1 MDANPRPSGIEGLG
15 DMSWGTHFCLF
26 YETKEDLLDFFIPFF
41 KAGLEHQEL
50 CLCVAS
56 EPLIAEEAEQAM
68 RDAFPDFDRY
78 LAEGQIEITPH
89 TDWYLKNGHFD
100 EQSVLQG
107 WIDKLDRALAKGFS
121 GLRFA
126 ANFLLDKPA
135 WESFVMFE
143 AKLEDRLHGLRIE
156 GLCAYNLNRYSAAN
170 MLDVIRHHQ
179 FTFARRDGA
188 WEPLEGTQLKRAHEE
203 VLKLNN
209 ELEQRVAKR
218 TAELEVANAQLRK
231 EITDRKR
238 AEETIRKSEQL
249 LRDAESLG
257 HTGSWEKNLVTGEI
271 FHTEENLHLF
281 FGDHGSSSKVTF
293 LADYNQAIHPDDRE
307 YVMQSRVQLLAE
319 GGPRDIEFRV
329 VLPDGSVHVLFSRA
343 TVVYDELGRA
353 IRVYG
358 TNMDITERKQAEAEL
373 RQNKEILQT
382 VFDNVPAMITMV
394 DKDGRFILTNR
405 DFENRLGWRP
415 GEMSEQNLDMLAEL
429 YPDSQDREAMLDFAE
444 RADGRWEDFRTR
456 AKDGRMIDTSWAIVR
471 LSDGSIIGV
480 GKDNTERKRAEE
492 ALRKSERVLRE
503 AESLGHTGSWEQDL
517 VTGEIFNTEENLR
530 LFFGDDSS
538 KGADLENYAQVVHPE
553 DREYVM
559 RRRAELLEQE
569 GPGDI
574 EYRVVWPDGSVH
586 VIFGRATV
594 ARDGAG
600 QPIRIYGTN
609 VDITERKRAE
619 DAARESEKLLLLVL
633 DTLPVGVAVTD
644 LADNIIIANP
654 ASKRIW
660 GDVII
665 SGSERRERSIG
676 FWHDSGKRIAPEEW
690 ASLRALSKGE
700 TSLNELIDI
709 ETFDSVHKIIRNSS
723 APIRNSEGI
732 IVGAVFVNEDVTERK
747 RAEEE
752 TKHQA
757 ARAETLARI
766 AARLNKQLDLEA
778 VIHAVCQEAVDT
790 FKVSQAVISLYDKK
804 RDLLEYAGGV
814 NIPPQ
819 YGAKIESVSRA
830 QFEEF
835 VRTMGPILVVP
846 DIQALPN
853 VPSAEFTFELNV
865 RTVVTADMRRD
876 QELIGVLVLGVN
888 GQVREF
894 DPDELTLLKA
904 ISDQAAQAIAN
915 AQLLK
920 TANEQREELR
930 NLSTRLVQVQE
941 AERRAITT
949 ELHDRVGQNLT
960 GLSIAIQNMKASLS
974 NQSQETVAAEINDA
988 QTLLEDTT
996 RHIRDIMAELYLPE
1010 LEDHGLAAALETYA
1024 DRVASRA
1031 NLNLVVDLPET
1042 PLRLSSDVR
1051 VALFRAAQEAISN
1064 VLKHADATQLE
1075 ISLQRENGRVRL
1087 RVEDNGRGFEP
1098 SPESPKETPSWGL
1111 KIMRERIESIGGKV
1125 QIESKP
1131 GEGTRVTFEIERSS

>member
-1 MDANPRPSGIEGLG
+1 MDANLRPSGIEGLG

-26 YETKEDLLDFFIPFF
+26 YETKEDLLDFFIPFLE
-41 KAGLEHQEL
+41 AGLEHEEF

-56 EPLIAEEAEQAM
+56 VPLIAEEAERVM
-68 RDAFPDFDRY
+68 RQAFPDFERY
-78 LAEGQIEITPH
+78 VAEGQLEITPH
-89 TDWYLKNGHFD
+89 TDWYLKDGRFD
-100 EQSVLQG
+100 EQYALRS
-107 WIDKLDRALAKGFS
+107 WIYKLDKALAKGFS

-126 ANFLLDKPA
+126 ANFLLDKPD
-135 WESFVMFE
+135 WESFVRFE
-143 AKLEDRLHGLRIE
+143 AKLEDRLHDLRIK
-156 GLCAYNLNRYSAAN
+156 GLCAYDLNRYSAAN

-179 FTFARRDGA
+179 FTLARRDGT
-188 WEPLEGTQLKRAHEE
+188 WEPLEGAQLKRAHEE

-209 ELEQRVAKR
+209 ELEQRVAER
-218 TAELEVANAQLRK
+218 TAELAAANAQLRRG
-231 EITDRKR
+231 ITERKQVERSLQETNSKLQLILNNSPLPIVGEDANARVTAWNKAAERLFGWTEQEVLGQRCPAVPSEETYEYLKMVRQVMQGATYLGLVRYRQKKSGSLLNCSISVAPQRNER
-238 AEETIRKSEQL
+238 AEPI
-249 LRDAESLG
+249 G
-257 HTGSWEKNLVTGEI
+257 
-271 FHTEENLHLF
+271 
-281 FGDHGSSSKVTF
+281 VTF
-293 LADYNQAIHPDDRE
+293 IVE
-307 YVMQSRVQLLAE
+307 
-319 GGPRDIEFRV
+319 
-329 VLPDGSVHVLFSRA
+329 
-343 TVVYDELGRA
+343 
-353 IRVYG
+353 
-358 TNMDITERKQAEAEL
+358 DITERKQAEAEL

-503 AESLGHTGSWEQDL
+503 AEALGHTGSWEQDL
-517 VTGEIFNTEENLR
+517 VTGEIFNTEENLQ
-530 LFFGDDSS
+530 LFFGDDRS
-538 KGADLENYAQVVHPE
+538 KGANLEDYAQVVHPD
-553 DREYVM
+553 DREYVLQ
-559 RRRAELLEQE
+559 RRAELLDEE

-574 EYRVVWPDGSVH
+574 EYRVVWSDGSIH
-586 VIFGRATV
+586 WIFGRATV
-594 ARDGAG
+594 VRDELG
-600 QPIRIYGTN
+600 QVIRVYGTN

-619 DAARESEKLLLLVL
+619 EALRESEKLLQLVL
-633 DTLPVGVAVTD
+633 ATLPVGVAVTD
-644 LADNIIIANP
+644 PADNIIVANP

-709 ETFDSVHKIIRNSS
+709 ETFDGVHKIIRNSS

-804 RDLLEYAGGV
+804 RDLLDYAGGV

-1031 NLNLVVDLPET
+1031 NLDLVVDLPET

-1087 RVEDNGRGFEP
+1087 RVEDNGQGFEP

>member
-1 MDANPRPSGIEGLG
+1 MDANLRPSGIEGLG

-26 YETKEDLLDFFIPFF
+26 YETKEDLLDFFIPFLE
-41 KAGLEHQEL
+41 AGLEHEEF

-56 EPLIAEEAEQAM
+56 VPLIAEEAERVM
-68 RDAFPDFDRY
+68 RQAFPDFERY
-78 LAEGQIEITPH
+78 VAEGQLEITPH
-89 TDWYLKNGHFD
+89 TDWYLKDGRFD
-100 EQSVLQG
+100 EQYALRS
-107 WIDKLDRALAKGFS
+107 WIYKLDKALAKGFS

-126 ANFLLDKPA
+126 ANFLLDKPD
-135 WESFVMFE
+135 WESFVRFE
-143 AKLEDRLHGLRIE
+143 AKLEDRLHDLRIK
-156 GLCAYNLNRYSAAN
+156 GLCAYDLNRYSAAN

-179 FTFARRDGA
+179 FTLARRDGT
-188 WEPLEGTQLKRAHEE
+188 WEPLEGAQLKRAHEE

-209 ELEQRVAKR
+209 ELEQRVAER
-218 TAELEVANAQLRK
+218 TAELAAANAQLRRG
-231 EITDRKR
+231 ITERKQVERSLQETNSKLQLILNNSPLPIVGEDANARVTAWNKAAERLFGWTEQEVLGQRCPAVPSEETYEYLKMVRQVMQGATYLGLVRYRQKKSGSLLNCSISVAPQRNER
-238 AEETIRKSEQL
+238 AEPI
-249 LRDAESLG
+249 G
-257 HTGSWEKNLVTGEI
+257 
-271 FHTEENLHLF
+271 
-281 FGDHGSSSKVTF
+281 VTF
-293 LADYNQAIHPDDRE
+293 IVE
-307 YVMQSRVQLLAE
+307 
-319 GGPRDIEFRV
+319 
-329 VLPDGSVHVLFSRA
+329 
-343 TVVYDELGRA
+343 
-353 IRVYG
+353 
-358 TNMDITERKQAEAEL
+358 DITERKQAEAEL

-503 AESLGHTGSWEQDL
+503 AEALGHTGSWEQDL
-517 VTGEIFNTEENLR
+517 VTGEIFNTEENLQ
-530 LFFGDDSS
+530 LFFGDDRS
-538 KGADLENYAQVVHPE
+538 KGANLEDYAQVVHPD
-553 DREYVM
+553 DREYVLQ
-559 RRRAELLEQE
+559 RRAELLDEE

-574 EYRVVWPDGSVH
+574 EYRVVWSDGSIH
-586 VIFGRATV
+586 WIFGRATV
-594 ARDGAG
+594 VRDELG
-600 QPIRIYGTN
+600 QVIRVYGTN

-619 DAARESEKLLLLVL
+619 EALRESEKLLQLVL
-633 DTLPVGVAVTD
+633 ATLPVGVAVTD
-644 LADNIIIANP
+644 PADNIIVANP

-709 ETFDSVHKIIRNSS
+709 ETFDGVHKIIRNSS

-804 RDLLEYAGGV
+804 RDLLDYAGGV

-894 DPDELTLLKA
+894 DRDELTLLKA

-1031 NLNLVVDLPET
+1031 NLDLVVDLPET

-1087 RVEDNGRGFEP
+1087 RVEDNGQGFEP

>member
-1 MDANPRPSGIEGLG
+1 MDANLRPSGIEGLG

-41 KAGLEHQEL
+41 RAGLEHQEF

-56 EPLIAEEAEQAM
+56 EPLIAEEAERAM
-68 RDAFPDFDRY
+68 RQAIPDFERY
-78 LAEGQIEITPH
+78 VAEGQLEITPH
-89 TDWYLKNGHFD
+89 RDWYLKDGYFD
-100 EQSVLQG
+100 EQGVLQG
-107 WIDKLDRALAKGFS
+107 WIDRLDRALAKGFS
-121 GLRFA
+121 GVRFA
-126 ANFLLDKPA
+126 ANFLLEKPD
-135 WESFVMFE
+135 WESFVRFE
-143 AKLEDRLHGLRIE
+143 AKLEDTLHGLQIE
-156 GLCAYNLNRYSAAN
+156 GLCAYSLNRYSAAN

-179 FTFARRDGA
+179 FTLARRDRT
-188 WEPLEGTQLKRAHEE
+188 WEPLESAQLKRAHDE
-203 VLKLNN
+203 VLKLNA
-209 ELEQRVAKR
+209 ELEQRVTQR
-218 TAELEVANAQLRK
+218 TAELAAANEQLRR
-231 EITDRKR
+231 EIDERN
-238 AEETIRKSEQL
+238 KSETRL
-249 LRDAESLG
+249 KAAIDAADIVLWERDLSSGRITWLG
-257 HTGSWEKNLVTGEI
+257 HHEKLLGFAPDELNDNT
-271 FHTEENLHLF
+271 
-281 FGDHGSSSKVTF
+281 
-293 LADYNQAIHPDDRE
+293 LADFEKRVHPE
-307 YVMQSRVQLLAE
+307 
-319 GGPRDIEFRV
+319 DIEELRQIRQRALEQRSEYSHEYRV
-329 VLPDGSVHVLFSRA
+329 VWRDGSIHWIRAQGRFIYNDAGQPVRLYGAVL
-343 TVVYDELGRA
+343 
-353 IRVYG
+353 
-358 TNMDITERKQAEAEL
+358 DITERKQ
-373 RQNKEILQT
+373 
-382 VFDNVPAMITMV
+382 
-394 DKDGRFILTNR
+394 
-405 DFENRLGWRP
+405 
-415 GEMSEQNLDMLAEL
+415 
-429 YPDSQDREAMLDFAE
+429 
-444 RADGRWEDFRTR
+444 
-456 AKDGRMIDTSWAIVR
+456 
-471 LSDGSIIGV
+471 
-480 GKDNTERKRAEE
+480 AEE

-503 AESLGHTGSWEQDL
+503 AEALGHTGSWEQNL
-517 VTGEIFNTEENLR
+517 ITGEIFNTEENLR
-530 LFFGDDSS
+530 LFFGDNRG
-538 KGADLENYAQVVHPE
+538 KGKDFEDYADVVHPD
-553 DREYVM
+553 DREYVL
-559 RRRAELLEQE
+559 RRRTELLED
-569 GPGDI
+569 GPSDI

-594 ARDGAG
+594 VRDESGKA
-600 QPIRIYGTN
+600 IRVYGTN

-619 DAARESEKLLLLVL
+619 EALRESENLLQLVL
-633 DTLPVGVAVTD
+633 ATLPVGVAVTD
-644 LADNIIIANP
+644 PADNIIVANP

-665 SGSERRERSIG
+665 SGSERRERSIA

-709 ETFDSVHKIIRNSS
+709 ETFDGVHKIIRNSS

-804 RDLLEYAGGV
+804 RDLLDYAGGV

-1031 NLNLVVDLPET
+1031 NLDLVVDLPET